1 MNATWRNGYA
11 YIPWLIRCSPRWIPI
26 GTNTLFVAGPPLP
39 YVYFSA
45 KLVISALQTNPFHVC
60 STSRHSTLKR
70 FGLEHQSP
78 CGPFILLR
86 TQDQSALFSSQ
97 FYPHHHLSV
106 QHGEFIHLYLY
117 LQDFASLC
125 WSTSSPVAVVG
136 CFHTGRS
143 RCFEGW
149 GPWWFAPMADQVG
162 PLWSC
167 LKIIVAILFIRF
179 DWTASGSTCFTGH
192 YLRRWAQTSRRFSRG
207 WATLVTLWQRIA
219 MDTDAAHARSAA
231 THIMFDF

>member
-1 MNATWRNGYA
+1 MFESESEQKYKNKYGIND
-11 YIPWLIRCSPRWIPI
+11 IRSYPI
-26 GTNTLFVAGPPLP
+26 RFHP
-39 YVYFSA
+39 YSA
-45 KLVISALQTNPFHVC
+45 
-60 STSRHSTLKR
+60 LKR
-70 FGLEHQSP
+70 FRLEHQSP

-167 LKIIVAILFIRF
+167 LKIIVAIL
-179 DWTASGSTCFTGH
+179 
-192 YLRRWAQTSRRFSRG
+192 
-207 WATLVTLWQRIA
+207 
-219 MDTDAAHARSAA
+219 
-231 THIMFDF
+231 

>member
-1 MNATWRNGYA
+1 M
-11 YIPWLIRCSPRWIPI
+11 
-26 GTNTLFVAGPPLP
+26 AGPPLP

-45 KLVISALQTNPFHVC
+45 KLVISALQTNPYHVC

-70 FGLEHQSP
+70 FRLEHQSP

-106 QHGEFIHLYLY
+106 QNGEFIHMYLY

-136 CFHTGRS
+136 CFHTGPVMWGRTYIW
-143 RCFEGW
+143 RQRTRDVRRAAERAARVEG
-149 GPWWFAPMADQVG
+149 
-162 PLWSC
+162 
-167 LKIIVAILFIRF
+167 
-179 DWTASGSTCFTGH
+179 
-192 YLRRWAQTSRRFSRG
+192 
-207 WATLVTLWQRIA
+207 
-219 MDTDAAHARSAA
+219 
-231 THIMFDF
+231 